1 MAAAV
6 PADPV
11 SAPLTPDTLTHKWA
25 DGPFELIS
33 ETGYRQLPTGS
44 IPKGH
49 RCTHTAVNMAA
60 VVSEF
65 SEACGSDFA
74 RMTMFVTSSA

>member
-1 MAAAV
+1 MASAV

-11 SAPLTPDTLTHKWA
+11 SAPLNPDTLAHKWA

-33 ETGYRQLPTGS
+33 ETGYRQLPAGS

-49 RCTHTAVNMAA
+49 HCIHTAVKMAA

-65 SEACGSDFA
+65 VKRRSDFA
-74 RMTMFVTSSA
+74 WMTIFVTLSA